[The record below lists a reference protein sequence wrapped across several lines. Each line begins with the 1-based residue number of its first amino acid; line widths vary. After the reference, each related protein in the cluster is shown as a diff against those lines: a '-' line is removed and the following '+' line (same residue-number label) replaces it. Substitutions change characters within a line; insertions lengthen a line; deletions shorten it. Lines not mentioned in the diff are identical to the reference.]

1 MATQQTAAPSAWSR
15 GVAEPKIAESAN
27 VHSFAN
33 VVGDVRIGENVAI
46 SPGTSIRAD
55 EGSPFAIETGAVIQD
70 GATVHGLARG
80 RVLGDDRE
88 NYSVWIGKN
97 TCIAHM
103 ALVHGPAYVGDDCF
117 IGFRSTVFNAR
128 IGHGSIIMMHALVQD
143 VEIPSGKCVP
153 SGAVVTEQHQADRL
167 PDASEADRQFAAYV
181 AGMNLA
187 GGAASAPAAR
197 ERVGVAANA
206 ARVEN
211 KREEVRGTETVK
223 GNVVE
228 QVRSLLSQGYRIGT
242 EHADERRFKINSWR
256 SCAPIQSQNAS
267 QVLSELEACLQEHR
281 GEYVRLLG
289 IDGKRRILELT
300 IQRPQDEPAGLS
312 NGNGH
317 GRATSSY
324 TPTRNGGSYAA
335 SNGNGD
341 GLSGQVRSLL
351 AQGLRLGIEFADE
364 RRFRCNSW
372 QDDAP
377 LQSQRPEQAA
387 AELESRLAGSYQGK
401 YVRLLGIDPNA
412 KRRVA
417 EILIQRPDGPVAVK
431 ASSNG
436 NGNHHASSNSHS
448 YSSGGGGNV
457 ADQVRSLLAQGLRL
471 GIEFADERRF
481 RCNSWQDDAP
491 LQSQRP
497 EQAAA
502 ELESRLAGSY
512 QGKYVRLLG
521 IDPNAKRRVAEIL
534 IQQPGQAANATA
546 TNASNGNG
554 RYQAP
559 SVNGNGNSWSAAPSN
574 SYGGGSLS
582 GEAIAQVRSLLAQGL
597 KIGTEHADT
606 RRFKINSW
614 KSCSPIVERQESQVI
629 AAIENCLNE
638 HQGEYVRLLGIDPKG
653 KRRVLEMTIQR
664 PGQ

>member
-1 MATQQTAAPSAWSR
+1 MATRTPAAPSTWMQ
-15 GVAEPKIAESAN
+15 GVAEPKIAESAS

-55 EGSPFAIETGAVIQD
+55 EGSPFAIEAGAVVQD

-88 NYSVWIGKN
+88 NYSVWIGKG

-103 ALVHGPAYVGDDCF
+103 ALVHGPAYIGDNCF

-143 VEIPSGKCVP
+143 VEIPAGKCVP

-167 PDASEADRQFAAYV
+167 PDASEADRQFATYV
-181 AGMNLA
+181 GGMNFA
-187 GGAASAPAAR
+187 GGAASTPSAQGR
-197 ERVGVAANA
+197 DVAVAST

-211 KREEVRGTETVK
+211 KREVRGTETVK
-223 GNVVE
+223 GNVVD
-228 QVRSLLSQGYRIGT
+228 QVRSLLAQGYRIGT
-242 EHADERRFKINSWR
+242 EHADERRFKINSWK

-267 QVLSELEACLQEHR
+267 QVISELEACLQEHR

-289 IDGKRRILELT
+289 IDGKRRILEVT
-300 IQRPQDEPAGLS
+300 IQRPQDEPGSLGNGNGNGRARSYAPTHNGGSYHATS
-312 NGNGH
+312 NGNGL
-317 GRATSSY
+317 G
-324 TPTRNGGSYAA
+324 
-335 SNGNGD
+335 
-341 GLSGQVRSLL
+341 GQVRSLL

-377 LQSQRPEQAA
+377 LQSQRPEQAT

-401 YVRLLGIDPNA
+401 YVRLLGIDPRA

-417 EILIQRPDGPVAVK
+417 EILVQQPDGPVAIK

-436 NGNHHASSNSHS
+436 NGSYHANGNGNGNGS
-448 YSSGGGGNV
+448 YSSGGGSV
-457 ADQVRSLLAQGLRL
+457 ADRVRSLLGQGLRL

-497 EQAAA
+497 DQAAA
-502 ELESRLAGSY
+502 ELESRLAGAY

-521 IDPNAKRRVAEIL
+521 IDPRAKRRVAEIL
-534 IQQPGQAANATA
+534 VQQPGQASNGAAPA
-546 TNASNGNG
+546 SSSNGNG
-554 RYQAP
+554 HYQP
-559 SVNGNGNSWSAAPSN
+559 SNGNGNGRASVTSSG
-574 SYGGGSLS
+574 YGSGSLS
-582 GEAIAQVRSLLAQGL
+582 GEALAQVRSLLSQGF
-597 KIGTEHADT
+597 KVGTEHADT